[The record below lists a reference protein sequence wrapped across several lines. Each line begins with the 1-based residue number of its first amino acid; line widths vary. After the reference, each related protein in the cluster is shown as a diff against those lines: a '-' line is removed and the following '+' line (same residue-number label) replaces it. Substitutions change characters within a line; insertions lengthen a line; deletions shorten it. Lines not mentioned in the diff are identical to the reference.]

1 MGYTPRLE
9 HEQPPQALGWQR
21 HTHTTRTQTNRTHKQ
36 EGHTMTVTQF
46 ADLDYTYNIEN
57 DIAEDWMLDAE
68 TWALIE
74 ACDNNN

>member
-1 MGYTPRLE
+1 M
-9 HEQPPQALGWQR
+9 
-21 HTHTTRTQTNRTHKQ
+21 TT
-36 EGHTMTVTQF
+36 TQF

-74 ACDNNN
+74 ACDNNI